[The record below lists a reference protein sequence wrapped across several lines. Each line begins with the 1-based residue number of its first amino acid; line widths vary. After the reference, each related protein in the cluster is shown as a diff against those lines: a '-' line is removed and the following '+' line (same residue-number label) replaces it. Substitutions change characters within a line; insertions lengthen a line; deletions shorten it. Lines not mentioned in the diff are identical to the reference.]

1 MSPSVQ
7 HTAYSNCY
15 HKVAAGHVSTLGLQR
30 MRLGVGEMAP
40 WFIALV
46 ALAEDPASAIIIH
59 MEVHS
64 HQ

>member
-1 MSPSVQ
+1 MSPSLQ
-7 HTAYSNCY
+7 HTDYSNCY
-15 HKVAAGHVSTLGLQR
+15 HKVTAGRTSTLGLQR
-30 MRLGVGEMAP
+30 MRLGAGEMAL

-59 MEVHS
+59 MEVHM